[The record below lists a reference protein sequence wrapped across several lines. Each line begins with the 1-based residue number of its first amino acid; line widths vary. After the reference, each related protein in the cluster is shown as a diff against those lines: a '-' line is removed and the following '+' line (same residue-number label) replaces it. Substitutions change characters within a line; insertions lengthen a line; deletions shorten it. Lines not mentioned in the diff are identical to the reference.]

1 MWLERAL
8 ERALE
13 RQAEYS
19 ARPWPGSGR
28 VTAAVWAAQRLP
40 TEWPLAA

>member
-13 RQAEYS
+13 RQAEDS

-28 VTAAVWAAQRLP
+28 AAVWAAQRLP